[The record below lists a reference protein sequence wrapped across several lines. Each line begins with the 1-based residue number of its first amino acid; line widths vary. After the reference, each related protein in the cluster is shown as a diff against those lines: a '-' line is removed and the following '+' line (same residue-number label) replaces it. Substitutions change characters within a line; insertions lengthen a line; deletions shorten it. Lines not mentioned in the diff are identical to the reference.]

1 MSWSS
6 TQQEAEGVAPI
17 AQSWH
22 QFEPTIN
29 TWEIVETHDVNNPPP
44 SAPQDT
50 TEISPHFVLATW
62 NVEAFDQEPA
72 RRITA
77 ILDHLLNHSP
87 SPDIIF
93 FQEVS
98 TTMLSALLNNSIV
111 RDNWYSSE
119 KDSRNWIGAPLT
131 AFATM
136 TLLSKAKFG
145 HIGRAALA
153 GLGRVSRIKY
163 RSFYGRDALCS
174 EVFVPSRQPGAQ
186 MAAYKR
192 LQLVNVHLDSLS
204 NGAAYRPAQL
214 QCVGSLLHDVG
225 HGLVAGDFNPV
236 TPHIDASLVE
246 DNGLLDAWKEL
257 KGEETG
263 YTWGV
268 NGTERFPANR
278 MDKVAMVGLRPLHIE
293 VLHPKQVLLPGEDG
307 SVPWSDH
314 SGLKCTFTLASP

>member
-1 MSWSS
+1 MSSS
-6 TQQEAEGVAPI
+6 PTQQDAEEPTPI

-22 QFEPTIN
+22 QYESTTN
-29 TWEIVETHDVNNPPP
+29 SWETVENHDINNPPP
-44 SAPQDT
+44 TPPQNT
-50 TEISPHFVLATW
+50 TDLSPRFVLATW
-62 NVEAFDQEPA
+62 NVEAFDREPA
-72 RRITA
+72 RRIIA
-77 ILDHLLNHSP
+77 IFDHLINHSP
-87 SPDIIF
+87 SPDAIF
-93 FQEVS
+93 LQEVS
-98 TTMLSALLNNSIV
+98 RPMLSALLTNDTV
-111 RDNWYSSE
+111 RENWISSE
-119 KDSRNWIGAPLT
+119 KDSKNWIGAPLT

-145 HIGRAALA
+145 HVGKAALA

-163 RSFYGRDALCS
+163 RSFYRRDALCS
-174 EVFVPSRQPGAQ
+174 EVLVPSPQSGTQ
-186 MAAYKR
+186 TTTYKR

-204 NGAAYRPAQL
+204 NGAACRPAQL

-246 DNGLLDAWKEL
+246 DNDLLDAWKEL

-268 NGTERFPANR
+268 DGTERFPANR
-278 MDKVAMVGLRPLHIE
+278 MDKVAMVGLSPLHIE
-293 VLHPKQVLLPGEDG
+293 VLHPMQLLLPGEDR
-307 SVPWSDH
+307 SVSWSDH